1 VFTVLTTNRLDI
13 LDPALI
19 RSKRLKVMEIKGL
32 LTKGDIIQIVDN
44 ALAGVP
50 LSAQISTKRIVEA
63 AKSVCN
69 TPADYTAFVEK
80 ARALRNTEFEVL
92 LRLRQIRHD
101 PKKIRENFVKF
112 NFKTLMGIL
121 EAVDGQNQLKADVR
135 GSSESFMEAYE
146 TVLKSLAD
154 IQQPD
159 DYPMVMSHLKSA
171 RHEISESPTKK
182 GKVVLDEFLEA
193 ELSQEPQVGF
203 IIGVGANDVT
213 GVLLPIATSLTYSL
227 SSEKVMVTGAVSSSS
242 SAGAQMEMAVQMTQ
256 QSAHE
261 ALTMVKNYLQ
271 DLDPKV
277 SAARLLGEFLEK
289 YTIHHQ
295 LLSASYNVGGPS
307 AGYALA
313 INTLSA
319 LMHVPVYHDFG
330 VTGAPWTKGVKRGEV
345 GGSVIIGGQRKKTEK
360 VLMHL
365 RRMYMPL
372 RNYMDLEQEFL
383 VNYWSQD
390 KDILG
395 VTHFGDLVPEV
406 ICLDPEYEQML
417 LDLNEARIRYK
428 LDKYQDRKP
437 DEAVKEDILR
447 KKEIL
452 KLRSEKEIKNRLIAL
467 RRYLRSPAKD
477 PHLSLEE
484 IYRHRESTL
493 AMMTDPVKRLF
504 NKVRS
509 LKKRS

>member
-1 VFTVLTTNRLDI
+1 
-13 LDPALI
+13 
-19 RSKRLKVMEIKGL
+19 M
-32 LTKGDIIQIVDN
+32 
-44 ALAGVP
+44 
-50 LSAQISTKRIVEA
+50 
-63 AKSVCN
+63 
-69 TPADYTAFVEK
+69 
-80 ARALRNTEFEVL
+80 
-92 LRLRQIRHD
+92 RLRQIRHD
-101 PKKIRENFVKF
+101 PQKARENFVKF

-121 EAVDGQNQLKADVR
+121 NAVDGQNQLKAAVR
-135 GSSESFMEAYE
+135 DTPEHFMKHYESI
-146 TVLKSLAD
+146 LKLLAA
-154 IQQPD
+154 IQTPK
-159 DYPMVMSHLKSA
+159 DYPMVPSHLKSA

-227 SSEKVMVTGAVSSSS
+227 SSDKVMVTGAVSSSS

-277 SAARLLGEFLEK
+277 NAARLLGEFLDK

-295 LLSASYNVGGPS
+295 LLSASYSVGGPS

-313 INTLSA
+313 MNTLSA
-319 LMHVPVYHDFG
+319 LMHIPVYHDFG
-330 VTGAPWTKGVKRGEV
+330 ITGAPWTKGVKRGEV

-360 VLMHL
+360 VLTYL

-372 RNYMDLEQEFL
+372 KNYQDLEQELL
-383 VNYWSQD
+383 VNYWTLG
-390 KDILG
+390 KDVLG

-417 LDLNEARIRYK
+417 QELISIRIEYK
-428 LDKYQDRKP
+428 LNKHQGKRP
-437 DEAVKEDILR
+437 NEAVKHEILH

-452 KLRSEKEIKNRLIAL
+452 KIRAEKEITSRMSAL

-484 IYRHRESTL
+484 IFRRRESSL
-493 AMMTDPVKRLF
+493 ILVTDPVKRLIQ
-504 NKVRS
+504 KVRS
-509 LKKRS
+509 RKKKIRDRTLT